1 MSQKLMSAEFYQ
13 EPSEDEVLAEVKEN
27 LRSKSSLR
35 LAKYFLNVAFW
46 VTVVG
51 GGAFLF
57 HRAVGAATQPKSY
70 SGSGARPPVDMMAF
84 WMSLVDWEW
93 GERFEDGIRSKRSP
107 HFPTPD
113 ISDTQLPE
121 PPPIDS
127 TKRPY
132 VPSN

>member
-1 MSQKLMSAEFYQ
+1 MSQKLMSEEFYQ
-13 EPSEDEVLAEVKEN
+13 EPSEDEVLADVKEN

-57 HRAVGAATQPKSY
+57 HRAVGAATQSKSY

-84 WMSLVDWEW
+84 WMSLVDWDW
-93 GERFEDGIRSKRSP
+93 GERFEDRIDRP
-107 HFPTPD
+107 IFPTP
-113 ISDTQLPE
+113 DTQLPE

-132 VPSN
+132 MPSN